1 MVPVPVQL
9 CEGAPDSTGCRQGPG
24 VLLLY
29 GAGAAGP
36 DEFQRR
42 LLHSCSCKRP
52 GGVRSAAVHV
62 LVGTPGPG
70 GAAGGSHTHSHCF
83 LWKMTEGRGLW
94 ASLGLLILVYIH
106 MGVIYAHVCGAAAG
120 HSSVEPGRL
129 RGKCGD
135 GLPLA
140 AGADADRDAQT
151 RTEEPQSAQAARRPG
166 RRVEAQ
172 NPGSPLTWMS
182 VYCVGVRYCMMWQH
196 NR

>member
-1 MVPVPVQL
+1 MRFSQFLFFVVVLHIFSLANTHIKQKLTNSIIVLISNSDIMVPVPVQL

-24 VLLLY
+24 VLLLH

-42 LLHSCSCKRP
+42 LLHSCPCKRP
-52 GGVRSAAVHV
+52 GGVRSAAVRV

-70 GAAGGSHTHSHCF
+70 GAAGGSHTHLHCF
-83 LWKMTEGRGLW
+83 PWKMTEGRGLW

-129 RGKCGD
+129 
-135 GLPLA
+135 
-140 AGADADRDAQT
+140 
-151 RTEEPQSAQAARRPG
+151 
-166 RRVEAQ
+166 
-172 NPGSPLTWMS
+172 
-182 VYCVGVRYCMMWQH
+182 
-196 NR
+196 